1 MGSLLNRLP
10 ILVDKVDNP
19 PTPATMVYR
28 YALRIDLDGVDAAA
42 CLELIV
48 RFAVAYLVVRETVD
62 GDNPHIHAFFT
73 SESKIAG
80 VRKAVQRFLS
90 GDRGNAGYSLKECA
104 PEYDDYLTYLCKGN
118 SSTEM
123 PEVVGKHGLE
133 FTDEFITQRHAQY
146 YVNREAI
153 VGQRQKRKLITSA
166 TAVEKLEERCKE
178 AGVVW
183 NQKNEIAREYI
194 RMCKSARKAIN
205 VFSARSIVN
214 AVAVALCPDD
224 RAEIELAALIAPTE
238 CFNF

>member
-1 MGSLLNRLP
+1 M
-10 ILVDKVDNP
+10 DNP
-19 PTPATMVYR
+19 CAMAYR
-28 YALRIDLDGVDAAA
+28 YALRVDLDGLVAADVVA
-42 CLELIV
+42 FIG

-62 GDNPHIHAFFT
+62 GANPHTHAFFT

-80 VRKAVQRFLS
+80 IRKAIQRWLS
-90 GDRGNAGYSLKECA
+90 GDLGNAGYSLKECA

-118 SSTEM
+118 SSTEL
-123 PEVVGKHGLE
+123 PEVVGRQGLD
-133 FTDEFITQRHAQY
+133 FTDDWVKERHALY

-153 VGQRQKRKLITSA
+153 IGQRQKRKKITTA

-178 AGVVW
+178 AGIAW
-183 NQKNEIAREYI
+183 NQKNDIAREYI
-194 RMCKSARKAIN
+194 RMCKCARKAIN

-224 RAEIELAALIAPTE
+224 RAEIELAALIAPAE

>member
-1 MGSLLNRLP
+1 
-10 ILVDKVDNP
+10 
-19 PTPATMVYR
+19 MVYR

-42 CLELIV
+42 VVAFIARV
-48 RFAVAYLVVRETVD
+48 AIAYLVARETVD
-62 GDNPHIHAFFT
+62 GANPHIHAFLT
-73 SESKIAG
+73 SETKMAG
-80 VRKAVQRFLS
+80 MRKAVQRFLS

-104 PEYDDYLTYLCKGN
+104 PEYDDYLTYICKGN

-123 PEVVGKHGLE
+123 PEIVGKQGIE
-133 FTDEFITQRHAQY
+133 YTDEWVAARHALY

-153 VGQRQKRKLITSA
+153 VGQRQKRKKITSA

-178 AGVVW
+178 AGIVW

-194 RMCKSARKAIN
+194 RMCKQGRKAIN

-224 RAEIELAALIAPTE
+224 RAEIELAALIAPAE

>member
-10 ILVDKVDNP
+10 ILVDKVDNCK
-19 PTPATMVYR
+19 MVYR
-28 YALRIDLDGVDAAA
+28 YALRVDLDGVDAAVIVA
-42 CLELIV
+42 LIAK
-48 RFAVAYLVVRETVD
+48 FAIAYLVVRETVD
-62 GDNPHIHAFFT
+62 GDNPHVHAFFT

-80 VRKAVQRFLS
+80 IRKAVQRFLS

-118 SSTEM
+118 SSSEM
-123 PEVVGKHGLE
+123 PEVVGKLGLD
-133 FTDEFITQRHAQY
+133 FTDEWVKDRHSQY

-153 VGQRQKRKLITSA
+153 IGQRQKRKKITTA

-178 AGVVW
+178 AGIAW
-183 NQKNEIAREYI
+183 NQKNDIAREYI
-194 RMCKSARKAIN
+194 RMCKVGRKAIN

-214 AVAVALCPDD
+214 AVTVALCPDE
-224 RAEIELAALIAPTE
+224 RAEVELAALIAPAE